1 VQAYTQ
7 LSYKFATEP
16 VIERL
21 SKKGGRILRT
31 NLDSDAENHLRNH
44 FDTKHAE
51 MSEKL
56 SRE

>member
-1 VQAYTQ
+1 MMMR
-7 LSYKFATEP
+7 TEASDR

-31 NLDSDAENHLRNH
+31 KLDSDAENHLRNH